1 MTGAGESDVMERVA
15 VACGRAG
22 IGIAVAG
29 AVAAVL
35 TAAIAHDDPFVILLA
50 ALAVAVLSVSVAGA
64 AAVRTAPRNAV
75 SWILLA
81 AGAALPVAL
90 AAYSYGRAVYDDGH
104 DLPFARLAGWLDGW
118 PWVPATMLVATVGI
132 LLFPDGRLPSPR
144 WRPLLVVELVVAAL
158 LLIATMFGGHLL
170 DWSTVGNPTGLPG
183 EAGQV
188 ADGLLLTIAL
198 VAPTSTLSAVALTR
212 RYRSTADPVA
222 RDRLRS
228 VLPAAWLIV
237 ASWWG
242 CILVGAFGGDTINLI
257 PAESVGILAL
267 GVGCWVAIR
276 RYGLFDAR
284 LTVRRGL
291 VYGALTVLVALVYVA
306 VAALLTAFGAGL
318 LAAPIAVAVGVLA
331 ALPMRDRLQR
341 AANRLVFGLRDDP
354 FATFVRLGDDL
365 ENAAAADEVLP
376 AAASSVRETLKL
388 RRVEIRSADG
398 ELLAVAG
405 SPGGG
410 PADASTVEVP
420 LVYTGERVGTL
431 IAQPSDDDGPL
442 ATAARELLAGI
453 ARPVAAATRATALGR
468 DLIAS
473 RERLIAATEEE
484 RRRLRRDLHDG
495 LGPTLSSAVLAA
507 GRARALLGRDPDLA
521 TDQLEQLTA
530 QLQQAVAD
538 VRRLVYGLRPPALD
552 ELGLVGALGEQARAL
567 GPIRVSGPREPVT
580 LGAAVEVAAYRI
592 AMEAM
597 TNAARHAH
605 SREVTVDV
613 SIDRVGDDCL
623 RLEIADD
630 GIGLPDEY
638 RAGVGIASMRERAA
652 ELGGQCTVERRA
664 PKGTLVRAVVP
675 LGSP

>member
-1 MTGAGESDVMERVA
+1 MEWA
-15 VACGRAG
+15 VACGRSG
-22 IGIAVAG
+22 IVIAVVG
-29 AVAAVL
+29 ATAAVL
-35 TAAIAHDDPFVILLA
+35 TAATLRDDPFVILLA
-50 ALAVAVLSVSVAGA
+50 TLAVAVLSVPVVGA
-64 AAVRTAPRNAV
+64 AAVRSAPRNPV
-75 SWILLA
+75 SWILLT

-90 AAYSYGRAVYDDGH
+90 AAYSYGREVYDDGH
-104 DLPFARLAGWLDGW
+104 DLPLARLAGWLDGW

-132 LLFPDGRLPSPR
+132 LLFPDGRLPSPK
-144 WRPLLVVELVVAAL
+144 WRPLLAVELLVAVL
-158 LLIATMFGGHLL
+158 LLIALVFGGGLM
-170 DWSTVGNPTGLPG
+170 DWPTIANPTGLPG
-183 EAGQV
+183 DAGEI
-188 ADGLLLTIAL
+188 AAALLLAIAL
-198 VAPTSTLSAVALTR
+198 VAPMSTLSTVALTR
-212 RYRSTADPVA
+212 RYRSTTDAVT
-222 RDRLRS
+222 RDRLRG

-242 CILVGAFGGDTINLI
+242 CIVVGTLGGATISAL
-257 PAESVGILAL
+257 PAECLGILAL

-276 RYGLFDAR
+276 RHGLFDAR
-284 LTVRRGL
+284 LAVRRGL
-291 VYGALTVLVALVYVA
+291 VYGTLSVLVAVMYVLV
-306 VAALLTAFGAGL
+306 AGL
-318 LAAPIAVAVGVLA
+318 LTGLGADLFAAPIAVAAAVVA
-331 ALPMRDRLQR
+331 ALPLRDRLQR

-354 FATFVRLGDDL
+354 FATFIRLGDDL

-376 AAASSVRETLKL
+376 AAASSVRQTLRL
-388 RRVEIRSADG
+388 RHVEIRSADG
-398 ELLAVAG
+398 ELIAAAG
-405 SPGGG
+405 TPGGG
-410 PADASTVEVP
+410 PVEEVP
-420 LVYTGERVGTL
+420 LVYTGERVGTM

-442 ATAARELLAGI
+442 GPAARELLAGI
-453 ARPVAAATRATALGR
+453 ARPVAAAARATALGR
-468 DLIAS
+468 DLVAS

-521 TDQLEQLTA
+521 TDQLEQLIA

-567 GPIRVSGPREPVT
+567 GPIRVSGPREPVA